1 MEFILIGA
9 VNIHIIVSEALN
21 KLNAVITPNYSPDIW
36 SARLVKAF
44 ETLLMASGS
53 IAPDHRSASR

>member
-9 VNIHIIVSEALN
+9 VNTHSIVSEPSN

-53 IAPDHRSASR
+53 IASGHRSDSR